1 MDLKKERCIIDS
13 YLLSYCIN
21 KNGKFKCDF
30 LSAGLGT
37 IVMAEIDRLPGHA
50 DSVRIRCKDNAMK
63 WYRKNNYKIPHYLL
77 EKAENLTDY
86 KNGLAW
92 RALITAYRNIYEFH
106 SRAHARRMR
115 EFTQSSLNRK
125 N

>member
-1 MDLKKERCIIDS
+1 VKNKMDLKKERLVIDS

-21 KNGKFKCDF
+21 KNGKVKCDF

-50 DSVRIRCKDNAMK
+50 DSIRIRCKDNAMK
-63 WYRKNNYKIPHYLL
+63 WYRKNNYKIPNYLL

-86 KNGLAW
+86 KNGLAV
-92 RALITAYRNIYEFH
+92 RALHTACRNVYNFH
-106 SRAHARRMR
+106 AVAHERRMK
-115 EFTQSSLNRK
+115 EFTQSSF
-125 N
+125 